1 MGLEVKDPRSLDST
15 SHCPYT
21 PSMFSWAFC
30 AALAFMGG
38 LTGGIISGWQ
48 LCRGLAL
55 AHEVQDGDIPYT
67 RITLDPGRFPW
78 SGAKT
83 KLLSPDLT
91 ESETP

>member
-1 MGLEVKDPRSLDST
+1 
-15 SHCPYT
+15 
-21 PSMFSWAFC
+21 MFYCVFWV
-30 AALAFMGG
+30 ALAF
-38 LTGGIISGWQ
+38 LTGLIGGIVSGWQ

-55 AHEVQDGDIPYT
+55 ADRVQDGDIPYT

-83 KLLSPDLT
+83 KLLRPDLI